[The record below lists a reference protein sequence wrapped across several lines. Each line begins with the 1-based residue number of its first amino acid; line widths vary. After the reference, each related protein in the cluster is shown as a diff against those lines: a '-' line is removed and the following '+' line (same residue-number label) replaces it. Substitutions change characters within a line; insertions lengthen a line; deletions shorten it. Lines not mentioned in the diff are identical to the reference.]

1 MKNKGRIN
9 HSVQEGIFFLLV
21 GAALLGYAVTSYGK
35 AFNKDWNQSPYLF
48 PLMVAAA
55 FMFLAVCLIREG
67 AAEWKKTAE
76 GEGKALDRADAH
88 EARNWRGV
96 GVVLI
101 LCALYYGALSF
112 VKLPYVTV
120 GIFAFFFTFSTFEV
134 ATWIFLIAMMVY
146 MGVRKPTIL
155 ALVPLGFTL
164 FLSIA
169 FRTMLNVLLP

>member
-1 MKNKGRIN
+1 M
-9 HSVQEGIFFLLV
+9 
-21 GAALLGYAVTSYGK
+21 
-35 AFNKDWNQSPYLF
+35 
-48 PLMVAAA
+48 
-55 FMFLAVCLIREG
+55 
-67 AAEWKKTAE
+67 
-76 GEGKALDRADAH
+76 DRADAH

-101 LCALYYGALSF
+101 LCALYYGALFF

-146 MGVRKPTIL
+146 MGVRKPMIL